1 MGNILTIKWSPI
13 KIGAAN
19 LLNVCLR
26 AGTSVGLNELKNI
39 KADENTMITI
49 QVWRSRGCY

>member
-26 AGTSVGLNELKNI
+26 VGTSVGLNELKNI